1 MKRMNNQKKFALK
14 PGVASTLLALLGVAG
29 LPAMADEAAQ
39 KAAEAAGKRVDNAR
53 VLDKAIAS
61 PGEWQ
66 PDFTYPLPSGVS
78 RSDVQAMRAAAEP
91 KGAPQAS
98 ELVSDDRVGALFAS
112 GKADL
117 LPAAYQQMDAL
128 VARYQGKRGLRFAV
142 VGHTDNQRLSANT
155 RRIFR
160 DNPGLS
166 EARALAVATYLREK
180 LNLPAAAVSIRGM
193 GEAQPV
199 ASNGTP
205 EGMARN
211 RRVEVK
217 FWHAEMPVPA
227 VAAPRLPCA
236 PDAIYWEKVG
246 GILAQSRFE
255 GLHVYEDGTIKY
267 AGYGIEICSEDI
279 GKTVFLTEEEAERAI
294 EEMEGKKDG

>member
-14 PGVASTLLALLGVAG
+14 PTVASTLLALLGVAG

-180 LNLPAAAVSIRGM
+180 LNLPAA
-193 GEAQPV
+193 
-199 ASNGTP
+199 
-205 EGMARN
+205 
-211 RRVEVK
+211 
-217 FWHAEMPVPA
+217 
-227 VAAPRLPCA
+227 
-236 PDAIYWEKVG
+236 
-246 GILAQSRFE
+246 ILE
-255 GLHVYEDGTIKY
+255 L
-267 AGYGIEICSEDI
+267 
-279 GKTVFLTEEEAERAI
+279 
-294 EEMEGKKDG
+294 